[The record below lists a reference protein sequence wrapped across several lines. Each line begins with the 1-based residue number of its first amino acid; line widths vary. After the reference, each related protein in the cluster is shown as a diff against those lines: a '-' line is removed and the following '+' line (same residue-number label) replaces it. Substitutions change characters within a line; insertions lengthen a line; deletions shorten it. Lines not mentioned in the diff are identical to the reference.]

1 VRQTDLFPEFDAGLG
16 RERGSG
22 CAKPIGKR
30 TRPRRRVHRARARRP
45 STVAI
50 LSEVRSLLQDGLGD
64 IAASLRRVERGA
76 WKISRVA
83 PICPRAMALP
93 RIQPIAPTWRKD
105 PFDHLDWL
113 FDTKYDGFRAVCYVE
128 NGRCGFV
135 SRRGNVFTRFDALCE
150 QVASALCHDVV
161 SELGV
166 DEAILDGEVITADET
181 GRPQFYDLLRRT
193 RSPIYV
199 AFDLLWLNGDDL
211 RSLPLRERREQLKT
225 ILPPGSP
232 SILEAVSVERRG
244 RELFELMCAHDLEGI
259 VAKRLADPYDPRVR
273 WLKIKNPD
281 YSQKEGRADRFNAPP
296 RRRNF
301 G

>member
-1 VRQTDLFPEFDAGLG
+1 MT
-16 RERGSG
+16 
-22 CAKPIGKR
+22 
-30 TRPRRRVHRARARRP
+30 
-45 STVAI
+45 
-50 LSEVRSLLQDGLGD
+50 
-64 IAASLRRVERGA
+64 
-76 WKISRVA
+76 
-83 PICPRAMALP
+83 LP
-93 RIQPIAPTWRKD
+93 PIQPIAPTWRKE
-105 PFDHLDWL
+105 PFDHPEWL
-113 FDTKYDGFRAVCYVE
+113 FEVKYDGFRAVCFVE
-128 NGRCGFV
+128 NGRCSFV

-281 YSQKEGRADRFNAPP
+281 YSQKEGRADLFNAPP

>member
-1 VRQTDLFPEFDAGLG
+1 LFGQLPGRNKLKAG
-16 RERGSG
+16 
-22 CAKPIGKR
+22 A
-30 TRPRRRVHRARARRP
+30 
-45 STVAI
+45 
-50 LSEVRSLLQDGLGD
+50 
-64 IAASLRRVERGA
+64 
-76 WKISRVA
+76 
-83 PICPRAMALP
+83 
-93 RIQPIAPTWRKD
+93 
-105 PFDHLDWL
+105 
-113 FDTKYDGFRAVCYVE
+113 
-128 NGRCGFV
+128 
-135 SRRGNVFTRFDALCE
+135 
-150 QVASALCHDVV
+150 VV

-232 SILEAVSVERRG
+232 SILEAVSVERPG

-281 YSQKEGRADRFNAPP
+281 YSQKEGRADLFNAPP